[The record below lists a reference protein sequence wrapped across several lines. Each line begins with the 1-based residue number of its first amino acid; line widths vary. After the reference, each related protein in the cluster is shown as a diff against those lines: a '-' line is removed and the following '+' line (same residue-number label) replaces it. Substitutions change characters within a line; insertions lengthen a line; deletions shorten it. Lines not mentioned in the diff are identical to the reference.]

1 MEITEIR
8 VVIACPSSLKEQV
21 EEAAASIR
29 LADVIANH
37 LANELDTEHVAVEIL

>member
-1 MEITEIR
+1 MAITEIKI
-8 VVIACPSSLKEQV
+8 VIACPNSLKERIN
-21 EEAAASIR
+21 EAATSIR